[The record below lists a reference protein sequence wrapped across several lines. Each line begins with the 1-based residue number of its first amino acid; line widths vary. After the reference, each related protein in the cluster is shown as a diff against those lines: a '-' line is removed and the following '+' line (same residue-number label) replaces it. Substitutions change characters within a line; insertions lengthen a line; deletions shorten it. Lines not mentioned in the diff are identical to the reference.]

1 MNTRFVETFLT
12 LVRVGSFRGTARE
25 MHATPAAI
33 SLRIKALETELGISL
48 IDRASPVF
56 RLTDHGER
64 ILIHARAVVQAARSL
79 ELAAQ
84 DDTQISARLRLGVIE
99 TVVHSWLPHYIR
111 RLHSDFPN
119 IVVDLTVDA
128 STTLSAR
135 LSANE
140 LDLVIQVEG
149 SKDPSVVSVALASYP
164 VRWIVQ
170 RGLLPSDDASLVRSM
185 LQWPVLTF
193 GRGTAPQI
201 AVDAI
206 VTGLAVHNNVPLSET
221 RVTCMP
227 SVAAMIHLLKDGYGV
242 AAVPSLLVASFV
254 ESGELMALAGLPD
267 PPPIVVAMCR
277 RADAG
282 VATLAAARTARD
294 VSGHFCQAQDK
305 ALIEAL

>member
-1 MNTRFVETFLT
+1 MNTRFIDTFLT
-12 LVRVGSFRGTARE
+12 LARLGSFRGTARE

-33 SLRIKALETELGISL
+33 SLRIKALEAELGVTL
-48 IDRASPVF
+48 IDRAAPAF
-56 RLTDHGER
+56 RLSEHGER
-64 ILIHARAVVQAARSL
+64 ILVHARALVQAARAL

-111 RLHSDFPN
+111 QLNSDFPH

-128 STTLSAR
+128 SATLSER
-135 LSANE
+135 LSDGE

-149 SKDPSVVSVALASYP
+149 SKDPAVVSTALASYP
-164 VRWIVQ
+164 VRWIA
-170 RGLLPSDDASLVRSM
+170 RRDLLPADATPLARAVLRR
-185 LQWPVLTF
+185 PVLTF

-206 VTGLAVHNNVPLSET
+206 VTGLAVHHNVALSDT

-227 SVAAMIHLLKDGYGV
+227 SVAAMIHLLRDGYGV
-242 AAVPSLLVASFV
+242 AAVPSLFVAPFLD
-254 ESGELMALAGLPD
+254 SGELVALPALPV
-267 PPPIVVAMCR
+267 PPAIVVALCR

-282 VATLAAARTARD
+282 VATLAAAGAARE
-294 VSGHFCQAQDK
+294 VCRGFCAQQGK
-305 ALIEAL
+305 AAIEAL